1 MTAVPVWYT
10 YVKKNYKP
18 FTLIVAGIIICLS
31 FIYVKKIYTATDFG
45 KTFGPKATAAENKLQ
60 SLQQNFELCAR
71 LCHSDA
77 RFMQSIV
84 FPEVMRFSSIK
95 DGVEAESLRTLYV
108 QFGKGYA
115 NFSIGQFQMKPTF
128 AEEVEIKSTQLLPDS
143 IAKELQLAYTV
154 TDAEA
159 IRLQRVERLQDT
171 DWQMVYLTAFVAI
184 CNSIYAGKKFASPTE
199 QLQWYATVYNAGFNK
214 TDDFISKKIVQDN
227 FYLNQQMPG
236 KKFKYAAI
244 AGWFYTKAPH

>member
-1 MTAVPVWYT
+1 MTAVPVWFT
-10 YVKKNYKP
+10 YVKKNYKR
-18 FTLIVAGIIICLS
+18 LAVVIAGIIICLG
-31 FIYVKKIYTATDFG
+31 FFYVKNKYTSADFG
-45 KTFGPKATAAENKLQ
+45 KTFGPKATAAEKKLQ

-71 LCHSDA
+71 LCHSEA

-84 FPEVMRFSSIK
+84 FPEVMRYNSIK

-108 QFGKGYA
+108 QFGKDYA
-115 NFSIGQFQMKPTF
+115 NFSIGQFQMKPSF
-128 AEEVEIKSTQLLPDS
+128 AEEVETKSKKLLPDS
-143 IAKELQLAYTV
+143 ILKELQLDYTV

-171 DWQMVYLTAFVAI
+171 DWQMVYLTAFIAI
-184 CNSIYAGKKFASPTE
+184 CNSNYANKKFTNPTE

-214 TDDFISKKIVQDN
+214 TDEFISKKIAQDN
-227 FYLNQQMPG
+227 FYLSKQMPG

-244 AGWFYTKAPH
+244 AGWYFTKTPL

>member
-1 MTAVPVWYT
+1 MTAVPVWFI
-10 YVKKNYKP
+10 YVKKNYKR
-18 FTLIVAGIIICLS
+18 LAVVIAGIIICLGC
-31 FIYVKKIYTATDFG
+31 IYVKNKYTVADFG
-45 KTFGPKATAAENKLQ
+45 KTFGPKATAAEKKLQ

-71 LCHSDA
+71 LCQSDA

-115 NFSIGQFQMKPTF
+115 NFSIGQFQMKPSF
-128 AEEVEIKSTQLLPDS
+128 AEEVETKSTQLLADS
-143 IAKELQLAYTV
+143 ILKELQLNYTV

-184 CNSIYAGKKFASPTE
+184 CNSTYAGKKFASPTE

-227 FYLNQQMPG
+227 FYLSQQMPG

-244 AGWFYTKAPH
+244 AGWYYTKAPH

>member
-1 MTAVPVWYT
+1 VWFT

-45 KTFGPKATAAENKLQ
+45 KTFGVKAAAAEKKLI
-60 SLQQNFELCAR
+60 SLQQNFEMCAR

-108 QFGKGYA
+108 QFGKEYA
-115 NFSIGQFQMKPTF
+115 NFSIGQFQMKPSF
-128 AEEVEIKSTQLLPDS
+128 AEEVETKSKERLADS
-143 IAKELQLAYTV
+143 VLKELQLNYTG

-184 CNSIYAGKKFASPTE
+184 CNSIYASKKFTSVTE

-214 TDDFISKKIVQDN
+214 TDDFISKKIEQDN
-227 FYLNQQMPG
+227 FYLSQQMPG